1 MWVYSLYSTIL
12 RSEFY
17 IVVNSS
23 PFSMKPITEVAQML
37 GLENLVPYGRYK
49 AKIPLEE
56 IWKREREGKVVLITS
71 INPTPFGEG
80 KTTTAIGLSEAL
92 WKVGRKSVVTLR
104 EPSLGPLFGVKG
116 GGTGGGKAQV
126 EPSEEI
132 NMHFTGDFHAI
143 QTAHNLLA
151 SMLNNIIYHGNK
163 PRIDRK
169 KILWGRV
176 LDIND
181 RGLRNVIVGLGEN
194 SGALLEDHFEITAAS
209 EITAIMALAKNYKD
223 MKERLSKILVAFTKE
238 KKPFYAKDVSA
249 EGAMAAL
256 LRDALLP
263 NIVQTTEG
271 TPAIVHIGP
280 FANIAHGHNSLLA
293 DEVGLRYSDILVTEA
308 GFGSDL
314 GAEKFVNIVAREG
327 NFDISTGVIVVTAKA
342 LKYQGGV
349 KKKHVEEKNLEALEK
364 GSANLLR
371 HLEIVRKLGFEPV
384 VAINKFPKDD
394 ESEINRIIDIV
405 EDNGVKAFIS
415 EVFNKGGEGAI
426 ELAKE
431 ISKNGMHPPR
441 FVYKRDDDIKE
452 KIEKI
457 ASEIYGASGVDYDAK
472 AKKDLKIID
481 ELGFNDFLVCMA
493 KTQYSLTDNPRK
505 KGAPEDFVI
514 TIRNIK
520 ISAGARFVVPILG
533 DISTMP
539 GLPAVPAAQ
548 SVDLTDDG
556 TIVGLR

>member
-1 MWVYSLYSTIL
+1 
-12 RSEFY
+12 
-17 IVVNSS
+17 
-23 PFSMKPITEVAQML
+23 MKPITEVAQML

-327 NFDISTGVIVVTAKA
+327 NFDISTSVIVVTAKA

>member
-1 MWVYSLYSTIL
+1 MLPI
-12 RSEFY
+12 REIADKIGIER
-17 IVVNSS
+17 IVH
-23 PFSMKPITEVAQML
+23 
-37 GLENLVPYGRYK
+37 YGDYK

-56 IWKREREGKVVLITS
+56 IWKKERRGKVVLVTS

-80 KTTTAIGLSEAL
+80 KTTTAIGLSQAL
-92 WKVGRKSVVTLR
+92 WRIGRKSVVTLR
-104 EPSLGPLFGVKG
+104 EPSLGPLFGIKG
-116 GGTGGGKAQV
+116 GGTGGGAAKV
-126 EPSEEI
+126 EPSDEI

-176 LDIND
+176 LDISD
-181 RGLRNVIVGLGEN
+181 RSLRNVIVGLGEN
-194 SGALLEDHFEITAAS
+194 AGALLEDNFEITAAS

-223 MKERLSKILVAFTKE
+223 MKERLSNILVAFTKE
-238 KKPFYAKDVSA
+238 GKPYYARDVKA

-263 NIVQTTEG
+263 NLVQTSEG

-280 FANIAHGHNSLLA
+280 FANIAHGHNSILA

-308 GFGSDL
+308 GFGADL

-327 NFDISTGVIVVTAKA
+327 NFDLSTGVIVVTAKA

-349 KKKHVEEKNLEALEK
+349 KKKHVKEKNMEALEK
-364 GSANLLR
+364 GSANMIR
-371 HLEIVRKLGFEPV
+371 HIEIVKKLGFKPIV
-384 VAINKFPKDD
+384 VVNKFPEDD
-394 ESEINRIIDIV
+394 EGELGKIIDIA
-405 EDNGVKAFIS
+405 EDYGVKAFLS
-415 EVFNKGGEGAI
+415 EIYDKGGDGALEI
-426 ELAKE
+426 AKE
-431 ISKNGMHPPR
+431 ISRNGASKPR
-441 FVYKRDDDIKE
+441 FVYKRDEPIKE
-452 KIEKI
+452 KIARI
-457 ASEIYGASGVDYDAK
+457 ATEIYGASGVDCDAR
-472 AKKDLKIID
+472 AKKDLKLID

-493 KTQYSLTDNPRK
+493 KTQYSLTDNPRR

-539 GLPAVPAAQ
+539 GLPSVPAAEN
-548 SVDLTDDG
+548 VDLLDDG